1 MFHVGV
7 DILAPLVI
15 SWWQRTALESHICPG
30 EAPAYDAS
38 ASALWGQLWSPGEL
52 ATWQTWHAL
61 VPFQS
66 VQDTA
71 PNGHV
76 RGWTRNGRCVFQLI
90 YIHITMTGSLSRRI
104 SSKLSACDVASS
116 SEWLN
121 AFRPHAAAFSSSRR
135 QVHRIHQANRGP
147 DWVFGCLRRAD
158 QKFGLEAGY
167 GLLVAQLKSWL
178 VVVWTGAN

>member
-1 MFHVGV
+1 MARCGY
-7 DILAPLVI
+7 LMMAEK
-15 SWWQRTALESHICPG
+15 TALLESHICPG
-30 EAPAYDAS
+30 ETPAYDAS
-38 ASALWGQLWSPGEL
+38 ASALWGQLWSPGEGIGHR
-52 ATWQTWHAL
+52 AAMACTRF
-61 VPFQS
+61 PFNPC

-90 YIHITMTGSLSRRI
+90 YIHITMTGSLSWRI

-135 QVHRIHQANRGP
+135 QVHRIHQAKRGP